1 MLYLGMT
8 HSNDLRER
16 VIKYVEDGGAKRRAA
31 EIFGVCRQTV
41 YAWISEGIKTASEP
55 RVVSSRVRKLDKQ
68 ELAEHVRAHPDM
80 LLRERAAH
88 FGVRVNAIWV
98 ALKRLRIA
106 KKNEALPR
114 ARYYE
119 KNRVSRKTPRAR

>member
-1 MLYLGMT
+1 MCIR
-8 HSNDLRER
+8 DR
-16 VIKYVEDGGAKRRAA
+16 
-31 EIFGVCRQTV
+31 
-41 YAWISEGIKTASEP
+41 
-55 RVVSSRVRKLDKQ
+55 DKQ

>member
-1 MLYLGMT
+1 MT

-16 VIKYVEDGGAKRRAA
+16 VIKYVEDGGTKRRAA
-31 EIFGVCRQTV
+31 EIYGICRQTV
-41 YAWISEGIKTASEP
+41 YAWLSEGIKEVP
-55 RVVSSRVRKLDKQ
+55 EQRVVSTRVRKLNKQ
-68 ELAEHVRAHPDM
+68 ALADHVKAHPDM

-88 FGVRVNAIWV
+88 FGVHVNAIWV

-114 ARYYE
+114 TRHYE
-119 KNRVSRKTPRAR
+119 KNRVSGKTPRSC